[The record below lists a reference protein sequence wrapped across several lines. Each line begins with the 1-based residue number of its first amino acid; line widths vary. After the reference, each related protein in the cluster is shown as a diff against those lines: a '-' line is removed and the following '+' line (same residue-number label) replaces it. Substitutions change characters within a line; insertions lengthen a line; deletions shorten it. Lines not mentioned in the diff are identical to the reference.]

1 MEILVM
7 TAALAAFVV
16 FVFAM
21 EAFRS
26 RKAEKQFRKELYEDY
41 RKLSDKKYSPERFL
55 RLGSYFERHRTEGQ
69 LDDIT
74 WNDLGMDEL
83 FKRMNYTLSA
93 SGEEYLY
100 YTLRTLH
107 QERESLDHFEEV
119 VKGIGDNPDERVQL
133 QYRMHQLGYTG
144 KYSLYDYIDNLD
156 YLGERSNRK
165 HLIPDLL
172 FLPLTAMLWLNFS
185 VGILGIIALTIYNI
199 FTYFK
204 EKSEIDPYIT
214 SFAYVMRLMAACG
227 ELEKLKLPA
236 CDEELQRL
244 GEHRKKLQSMCR
256 GSFWIMTGGKANLTS
271 GDIMSVLFDYIRMVF
286 HVDLIQFN
294 RMLKILR
301 EHIEDVDIL
310 IGTTGYLETATAV
323 WIFRQSLEDGWCRPE
338 FSEEDG
344 RESVPQKQGDGRQ
357 TACSCGIELEEGYH
371 PLLKQPVKNSIRA
384 DRGILLTG
392 SNASGKSTFLK
403 TVAVN
408 AILSQTVNTAAAD
421 RYRAPLFYVYSSMAL
436 RDDMENGESYY
447 IVEIRSLKRILDAAA
462 GQQRVLC
469 FVDEVLRG
477 TNTVERIAAST
488 EILRSLGS
496 RGILCFAATHD
507 IELTGLLSESF
518 DNYYFQ
524 EDVQD
529 GDISFSY
536 RLQKGRAST
545 RNAIRLLEL
554 IGYDRSITEKAAR
567 LADHFLETGEWD
579 FT

>member
-1 MEILVM
+1 MEVLVM
-7 TAALAAFVV
+7 AAALAAFVV
-16 FVFAM
+16 FVFAL
-21 EAFRS
+21 EAFRA
-26 RKAEKQFRKELYEDY
+26 RKAEKEFVKGLHEDY

-100 YTLRTLH
+100 YTLRTLR
-107 QERESLDHFEEV
+107 QERESLEHFEKI
-119 VKGIGDNPDERVQL
+119 VKCIGDHPDERVQL

-185 VGILGIIALTIYNI
+185 AGLLGIIALTIYNI

-214 SFAYVMRLMAACG
+214 SFAYIMRLMAACG

-236 CDEELQRL
+236 CGEELQRL
-244 GEHRKKLQSMCR
+244 GEHRKKLQSMRR

-271 GDIMSVLFDYIRMVF
+271 GDILSVLFDYIRMVF

-294 RMLKILR
+294 SMLKILR
-301 EHIEDVDIL
+301 QHIEDVDIL

-338 FSEEDG
+338 FSEEAG
-344 RESVPQKQGDGRQ
+344 RSID
-357 TACSCGIELEEGYH
+357 LEEGYH

-488 EILRSLGS
+488 EILRSLRS

-507 IELTGLLSESF
+507 IELTGLLNESF

-554 IGYDRSITEKAAR
+554 IGYDRAITEKAAR

-579 FT
+579 FA

>member
-1 MEILVM
+1 MEILVL

-21 EAFRS
+21 EAFRA
-26 RKAEKQFRKELYEDY
+26 RKAEKQFRKELREDY

-55 RLGSYFERHRTEGQ
+55 RLGSYFERHRAEGQ

-107 QERESLDHFEEV
+107 QEREGLDHFEEV
-119 VKGIGDNPDERVQL
+119 MKCIGDHPDERVKL

-172 FLPLTAMLWLNFS
+172 FLPLTAMLWVNFS
-185 VGILGIIALTIYNI
+185 AGILGIIALTIYNI

-236 CDEELQRL
+236 CGEELQRL
-244 GEHRKKLQSMCR
+244 GEHRKKLQPMCR
-256 GSFWIMTGGKANLTS
+256 GSFWIMTGGRANLTS
-271 GDIMSVLFDYIRMVF
+271 GDILNILFDYIRMVF

-294 RMLKILR
+294 SMLKILR
-301 EHIEDVDIL
+301 GHIEDVDIL
-310 IGTTGYLETATAV
+310 IGTTGYLETAAAV

-338 FSEEDG
+338 FSE
-344 RESVPQKQGDGRQ
+344 GDG
-357 TACSCGIELEEGYH
+357 CGIELEEGYH

-384 DRGILLTG
+384 ERGILLTG

-421 RYRAPLFYVYSSMAL
+421 RYRAPFFYVYSSMAL

-462 GQQRVLC
+462 GQRRVLC

-488 EILRSLGS
+488 EILRFLGS

-507 IELTGLLSESF
+507 IELTGLLSGTF

-524 EDVQD
+524 EEVQD
-529 GDISFSY
+529 GDISFPY

-554 IGYDRSITEKAAR
+554 IGYDRSITEKAAV

-579 FT
+579 FA